1 MQKQFEQ
8 IAGDDGQID
17 LNEFKKA
24 LGVKKVISPV
34 CFVPGIVTN
43 LDPYDYCERNVAPT
57 IKFD

>member
-24 LGVKKVISPV
+24 LGVKKVISPST
-34 CFVPGIVTN
+34 CFVLLP
-43 LDPYDYCERNVAPT
+43 EM
-57 IKFD
+57 